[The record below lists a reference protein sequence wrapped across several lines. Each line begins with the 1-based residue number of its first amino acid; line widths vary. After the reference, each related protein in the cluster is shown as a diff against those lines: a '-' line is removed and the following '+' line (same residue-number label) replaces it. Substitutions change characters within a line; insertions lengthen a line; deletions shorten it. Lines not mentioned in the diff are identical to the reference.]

1 MEATYSLPNLD
12 SLSPF
17 CHFKELLSQFM
28 QSGKQTTSR

>member
-17 CHFKELLSQFM
+17 AASISLPLNVMNSL
-28 QSGKQTTSR
+28 GGWD